1 MDFDLL
7 DYCLTNKI
15 LPLCLPAHTSH
26 ILQPLDVSI
35 FSPMGTYYAQEVNKL
50 RVPVDKD
57 QFPNLIAHAHV
68 KGFSKANIR
77 AGFRASGIY
86 PYNPAI
92 ILDTLS
98 LPEPTLLPQDP
109 SPPVVPCLQ
118 TPADLITFQPR
129 TPKTPH
135 SIHNVYVERLSAITS
150 NSPTSIKL
158 RSVLTK
164 LKRSAEPN
172 AANVVMHEAG
182 EAYLREEIPQI
193 TAKGKADRRHLNS
206 DTACLLERGEVLAEL
221 KRKRD
226 EKDAATRQ
234 RKQRK
239 RVTPSCA
246 VSTST
251 QNVTLLAEGEETV
264 GNRSISGAGGGDG
277 SLVPGNLQFFHVNF
291 D

>member
-35 FSPMGTYYAQEVNKL
+35 FSPMSTYYAQEVNKL

-57 QFPNLIAHAHV
+57 QFPNLLARAHV
-68 KGFSKANIR
+68 KAFTKANIQ

-86 PYNPAI
+86 PYNPAV
-92 ILDTLS
+92 ILDTLH
-98 LPEPTLLPQDP
+98 LPEPALQPQDP
-109 SPPVVPCLQ
+109 SPPIVPCLQ
-118 TPADLITFQPR
+118 TPADLITFQPK

-135 SIHNVYVERLSAITS
+135 SIHNLYVEGLSAITS

-164 LKRSAEPN
+164 LKRSAEQN

-182 EAYLREEIPQI
+182 ETYLREEIRQI

-226 EKDAATRQ
+226 EKDTATRQ

-239 RVTPSCA
+239 RPIASSV

-251 QNVTLLAEGEETV
+251 QNVTMPAEGEDST
-264 GNRSISGAGGGDG
+264 GNTSIPHAGGEGG
-277 SLVPGNLQFFHVNF
+277 TLVPGSLQFFHVNF
-291 D
+291 N